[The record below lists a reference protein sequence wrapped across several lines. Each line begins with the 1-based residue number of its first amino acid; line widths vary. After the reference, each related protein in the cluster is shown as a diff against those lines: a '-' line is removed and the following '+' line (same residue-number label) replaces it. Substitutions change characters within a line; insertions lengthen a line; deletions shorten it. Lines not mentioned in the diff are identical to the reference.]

1 MEQLF
6 IASCGRVDKRS
17 GTLGK
22 IQSRLN
28 DRLHRRE
35 VILDYAEELT

>member
-6 IASCGRVDKRS
+6 VASCGRVDKRS
-17 GTLGK
+17 GTLAK
-22 IQSRLN
+22 IQSRLY

-35 VILDYAEELT
+35 IILD